1 MIGNLYWKCVSR
13 HICSLIC
20 EKAYI
25 GRRKLNEHR
34 RRLVMIWKK
43 RKSNANHFF
52 FIYFLS
58 SNRGP
63 SQGKMTTLKFPEHL
77 KRLKKHYSLMQ
88 YKGHNSMRWP
98 FYNHFWPFFCQLHKY
113 LSQNLGADSHFEGLN
128 VSKSQLNQNLR
139 HKLQMVLTSLFF
151 NFGRK
156 KFKDKC
162 FKNGHFLTICGHFL
176 ATT

>member
-1 MIGNLYWKCVSR
+1 MRRPTYIDENWTYTDVDWSWF
-13 HICSLIC
+13 
-20 EKAYI
+20 EK
-25 GRRKLNEHR
+25 K
-34 RRLVMIWKK
+34 KK
-43 RKSNANHFF
+43 RNANHFF

-128 VSKSQLNQNLR
+128 VSKSQWDQNLW
-139 HKLQMVLTSLFF
+139 HKTQFFLTSVFS
-151 NFGRK
+151 NFVKDTVVGK
-156 KFKDKC
+156 KWLEMVVKWPTHTVVTFIL
-162 FKNGHFLTICGHFL
+162 HHTIEDNAQL
-176 ATT
+176 WL